1 MPDIEKFIV
10 SMPREKVP
18 ESRLSALLAMEYP
31 VVTVDG
37 DKVNFAYDYVPGMNG
52 AEMAEKVILLC
63 QEQ

>member
-1 MPDIEKFIV
+1 
-10 SMPREKVP
+10 MPREKVP

-31 VVTVDG
+31 VVTVDS

-52 AEMAEKVILLC
+52 TEMAEKVILLC